1 MVTTRGP
8 IGLYLSGIDVI
19 SDGLGGNP
27 ENPRRLHCSIK
38 QNCFQIYCKIHLQL
52 IKLMYATKEKSLII
66 DKISQ
71 NLKIDPKKVKNILKH
86 R

>member
-27 ENPRRLHCSIK
+27 ENPCRLHCSIK
-38 QNCFQIYCKIHLQL
+38 QNRFDVSTSLHYIDLWGFPNEFAF
-52 IKLMYATKEKSLII
+52 LMPIF
-66 DKISQ
+66 
-71 NLKIDPKKVKNILKH
+71 
-86 R
+86 